1 MKIVEG
7 LNSVLTD
14 DVNLVAGI
22 ADLGVYVSM
31 IEINIDVKNA
41 KDQESVNM
49 ERINHTAKI
58 ALDHRSVN
66 IKNRSIIAKSVKRS
80 KYKDIYRCH
89 YLKSVRHNFTLTFS

>member
-1 MKIVEG
+1 MKSVEG
-7 LNSVLTD
+7 LNSVLTV

-22 ADLGVYVSM
+22 ADLGIYVSM

-80 KYKDIYRCH
+80 KYKDIYRC
-89 YLKSVRHNFTLTFS
+89 YQKKSVRHNFKLTFS

>member
-1 MKIVEG
+1 MKSVEG
-7 LNSVLTD
+7 LNSVLTV

-22 ADLGVYVSM
+22 VDLGIYVSM

-49 ERINHTAKI
+49 ERINRTAKI

-66 IKNRSIIAKSVKRS
+66 IKNKSIIAKSVKRL
-80 KYKDIYRCH
+80 KYKDIYRC
-89 YLKSVRHNFTLTFS
+89 YQQKSVRHNFTLTFS